1 LWRESLRHAVAR
13 GLADANA
20 RSDNAQ
26 QNAEAQARS
35 ETNDPGSDPE
45 PISDINGSPWRPR
58 EMDATELD
66 EIDRDALERSVEHE
80 SGRRQIDT
88 SLAVSSRS

>member
-1 LWRESLRHAVAR
+1 VAR

-26 QNAEAQARS
+26 QNAEAQSGR
-35 ETNDPGSDPE
+35 ETNDPTTDPE

-66 EIDRDALERSVEHE
+66 EIDRDALERCLARVEHE
-80 SGRRQIDT
+80 SRRRQIDT
-88 SLAVSSRS
+88 LLADPSRS

>member
-1 LWRESLRHAVAR
+1 VAR

-66 EIDRDALERSVEHE
+66 EIDRDALERCLARVEHE
-80 SGRRQIDT
+80 SRRRQIDAL
-88 SLAVSSRS
+88 LADPSRS